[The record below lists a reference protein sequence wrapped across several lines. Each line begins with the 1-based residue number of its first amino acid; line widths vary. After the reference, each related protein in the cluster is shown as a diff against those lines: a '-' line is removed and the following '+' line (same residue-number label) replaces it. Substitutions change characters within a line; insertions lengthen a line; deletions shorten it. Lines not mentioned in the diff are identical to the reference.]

1 MTTRQTASDNIRAI
15 IDKTIDDIKNQK
27 LVSTVDVIN
36 VLLDI
41 RIHLSLND
49 E

>member
-1 MTTRQTASDNIRAI
+1 MTTCQTASDNIRAI